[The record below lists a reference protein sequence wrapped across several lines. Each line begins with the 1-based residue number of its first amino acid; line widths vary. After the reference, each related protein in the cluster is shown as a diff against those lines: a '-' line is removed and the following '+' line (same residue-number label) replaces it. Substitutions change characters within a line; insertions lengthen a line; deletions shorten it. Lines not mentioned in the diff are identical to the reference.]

1 MKNATLLKNPGATTA
16 NMMNSDDSA
25 ADEPAPI
32 HIRRKRYSGKNP
44 RKFSEKYKE
53 LNPELYPEILQ
64 KVTASGKTPAGTHI
78 PVLMQESLDALQ
90 LAPGMTGID
99 CTLGFGGHAREI
111 LSRILPSG
119 KLIGLDIDPIEQPK
133 TIERLRQAGFGADCF
148 DTVLSNYAGIGKVLG
163 KRGVHEVDFIFADL
177 GCSSMQIDDP
187 RRGFTFKTSGPLDM
201 RMNPQRGISAADYLQ
216 RCTVDELAEILRE
229 NADEPH
235 AERIAS
241 FLAGKS
247 LQTTTDLVQLI
258 EGAAHDL
265 SGDTTRRVFQALRI
279 AVNEEFS
286 ALDAFLRT
294 APHFLKRDGRLVI
307 LTFHSGEDRRVKKA
321 FQQGLRDG
329 IFREISEEVI
339 TAGAEERRA
348 NPRAIPA
355 KLRWARV

>member
-1 MKNATLLKNPGATTA
+1 
-16 NMMNSDDSA
+16 MNSDAPS
-25 ADEPAPI
+25 ADEPVPV
-32 HIRRKRYSGKNP
+32 HVRRKRYSGKNP
-44 RKFSEKYKE
+44 RKLSEKYNE

-64 KVTASGKTPAGTHI
+64 KVAASGKTPAGTHI
-78 PVLMQESLDALQ
+78 PVLMEESLAALH

-99 CTLGFGGHAREI
+99 GTLGFGGHAREI
-111 LSRILPSG
+111 LSRILPGG
-119 KLIGLDIDPIEQPK
+119 KLIGLDVDPIEQPK
-133 TIERLRQAGFGADCF
+133 TIERLRQAGFGEDCF
-148 DTVLSNYAGIGKVLG
+148 EAVLSNYAGIGKVLG
-163 KRGVHEVDFIFADL
+163 QRGISGVDFIFADL

-187 RRGFTFKTSGPLDM
+187 RRGFTFKTTGPLDM
-201 RMNPQRGISAADYLQ
+201 RMNPQRGISAAEFLQ
-216 RCTVDELAEILRE
+216 RCTVEELAEILRE

-258 EGAAHDL
+258 DAAAHDA

-294 APHFLKRDGRLVI
+294 APHFLKPGGRLVI

-321 FQQGLRDG
+321 FQQWQRDG

-348 NPRAIPA
+348 NPRSIPA
-355 KLRWARV
+355 KLRWARAAGDSSSTP